1 MAKLYFRYG
10 AMGSGKTIDM
20 LKVAYNYEER
30 GQRILVLSPA
40 KDDRY
45 GVGKIT
51 TRIGLQRD
59 CVSISED
66 INLFSYIK
74 NMFNKPNA
82 ILVDEAQF
90 FTESQIYQLSDIVD
104 YFEIPV
110 ICYGLRT
117 DFRLNFFPGS
127 KILMGI
133 ADSVEEIKTIC
144 ECGKKAIINMRFVD
158 GVAVVEGE
166 QVCIG
171 GNDTYKSVCRKCYKR
186 YVLKSKQIKENSL
199 EIKKVVS

>member
-10 AMGSGKTIDM
+10 AMGSGKTIDL

-30 GQRILVLSPA
+30 GLRVLLLSPT

-45 GVGKIT
+45 GKGKIT

-59 CVSISED
+59 CLSVTED
-66 INLFSYIK
+66 MNIFSYVK
-74 NMFNKPNA
+74 KLAEKPNA

-90 FTESQIYQLSDIVD
+90 FTEDQIYQLSDLVD

-117 DFRLNFFPGS
+117 DFRLDFFPGS
-127 KILMGI
+127 KVLMAI

-144 ECGKKAIINMRFVD
+144 ECGRKAIINMRFED
-158 GVAVVEGE
+158 DLAVLEGQ
-166 QVCIG
+166 QVLIG
-171 GNDTYKSVCRKCYKR
+171 GNETYKSVCRKCYKK
-186 YVLKSKQIKENSL
+186 YVIISKKAKEK
-199 EIKKVVS
+199 I

>member
-90 FTESQIYQLSDIVD
+90 FTESQIYQLSDVVD

-158 GVAVVEGE
+158 GIAVVEGE
-166 QVCIG
+166 QICIG

>member
-10 AMGSGKTIDM
+10 AMGSGKTIDL

-30 GQRILVLSPA
+30 GLRVLLLSPV

-45 GVGKIT
+45 GKSKIT

-59 CVSISED
+59 SIGITED
-66 INLFSYIK
+66 MNLFSYVK
-74 NMFNKPNA
+74 NLYEKPNA

-90 FTESQIYQLSDIVD
+90 FTEAQIFQLSDIVD

-110 ICYGLRT
+110 MCYGLRA

-127 KILMGI
+127 KTLMAI

-144 ECGKKAIINMRFVD
+144 ECGKKAIINMRFID
-158 GVAVVEGE
+158 GMAVVEGE
-166 QVCIG
+166 QVVIG
-171 GNDTYKSVCRKCYKR
+171 GNDTYKSVCRKCYKK
-186 YVLKSKQIKENSL
+186 YVLKSKQIKESCKSV
-199 EIKKVVS
+199 ESC

>member
-30 GQRILVLSPA
+30 GQRVLVLSPA

-90 FTESQIYQLSDIVD
+90 FTESQIYQLSDVVD

-166 QVCIG
+166 QICIG

>member
-90 FTESQIYQLSDIVD
+90 FTESQIYQLSDVVD